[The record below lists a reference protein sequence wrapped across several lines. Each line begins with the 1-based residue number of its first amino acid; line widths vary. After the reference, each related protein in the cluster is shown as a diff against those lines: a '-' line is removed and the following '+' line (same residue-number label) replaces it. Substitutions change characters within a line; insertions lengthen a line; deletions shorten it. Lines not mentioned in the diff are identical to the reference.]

1 MIHRARA
8 AQFIGA
14 VLAVAAFAIVGCG
27 GGSSNTTNP
36 GTGGG
41 PTFDFH
47 FPSTGTSNQFTFSA
61 AGTWA
66 YHCTPHGG
74 SGMTGTVVVDAGS
87 AVDSALVQVGPG
99 NTLTFSP
106 NSVTIKPGAYV
117 RWVNASSMGNHTVT
131 RP

>member
-74 SGMTGTVVVDAGS
+74 SGMTAPSWWTPARRS
-87 AVDSALVQVGPG
+87 
-99 NTLTFSP
+99 
-106 NSVTIKPGAYV
+106 
-117 RWVNASSMGNHTVT
+117 T
-131 RP
+131 RPSFRWAPATRSRSRPTR